1 MSKKKSRAHRRKN
14 PLRKLTCGQMAD
26 IGDQLLAMGLGNMIL
41 DWCYPRAEGPRLPQL
56 VAPIP
61 KKVREKFGK
70 N

>member
-1 MSKKKSRAHRRKN
+1 
-14 PLRKLTCGQMAD
+14 MAD

-61 KKVREKFGK
+61 KKVREKIGK